1 MAVTQLWGCEI
12 HSGETHTYEADQD
25 GDLNLQ
31 LTMVSFA
38 DAKAKKGETY
48 VVYAAADD
56 GPKFALCVLRPGVTD
71 HAQIDLLIGTGNET
85 VKFSVTG
92 GSAKVHITGY
102 EVLEE
107 TYDGFGDDDDSDD
120 DEDDEEFGEVPGGD
134 DDDSDDDD
142 DDDEDMGGGQPSFFN
157 FGGAA
162 DDDDSDDDSSED
174 EAPPPPPPLSPSTK
188 SSETL
193 TRTTSATT
201 AALNDY
207 EAQWIAM
214 ATTRKM
220 SVDNAEGLLE
230 AVRGHATKRHEG
242 VVRWYTEKKHY
253 GFIEA
258 PGAAATDL
266 FVHAS
271 EVTEPLRAGDKVSFV
286 IGERRGRSAATKV
299 EVLERA
305 PPPPPRAYP
314 AVFGGQQAGF
324 APYQPYGYA
333 GEVVPESVPVF
344 S

>member
-1 MAVTQLWGCEI
+1 MERPQTPPNAYAQQQYTAGLTPQLPRRYGYPPQAYSAPAPAPYGFAPPVLTPLPNQRRRRPRRRRQRSPNSR
-12 HSGETHTYEADQD
+12 SGSSTEPSRSASPVEA
-25 GDLNLQ
+25 
-31 LTMVSFA
+31 
-38 DAKAKKGETY
+38 
-48 VVYAAADD
+48 
-56 GPKFALCVLRPGVTD
+56 
-71 HAQIDLLIGTGNET
+71 
-85 VKFSVTG
+85 
-92 GSAKVHITGY
+92 
-102 EVLEE
+102 
-107 TYDGFGDDDDSDD
+107 
-120 DEDDEEFGEVPGGD
+120 
-134 DDDSDDDD
+134 
-142 DDDEDMGGGQPSFFN
+142 
-157 FGGAA
+157 
-162 DDDDSDDDSSED
+162 
-174 EAPPPPPPLSPSTK
+174 PPPPPLSPSTDASNK
-188 SSETL
+188 IL

-201 AALNDY
+201 ACLNDY

-230 AVRGHATKRHEG
+230 AVRSHTTKRHEG

-305 PPPPPRAYP
+305 PPPPPRVFTPVA
-314 AVFGGQQAGF
+314 FGGQQAGF

-333 GEVVPESVPVF
+333 GEVPESVPVF

>member
-1 MAVTQLWGCEI
+1 MERPQTPPTSYGQQQYTASLTPQLPQSANLTPQLPRRYGYPPQAYSAPAPAPYGFAPPVLTPLPNQRRRRPRRRRQRSPNSR
-12 HSGETHTYEADQD
+12 SGSSTEPSRSASPVEA
-25 GDLNLQ
+25 
-31 LTMVSFA
+31 
-38 DAKAKKGETY
+38 
-48 VVYAAADD
+48 
-56 GPKFALCVLRPGVTD
+56 
-71 HAQIDLLIGTGNET
+71 
-85 VKFSVTG
+85 
-92 GSAKVHITGY
+92 
-102 EVLEE
+102 
-107 TYDGFGDDDDSDD
+107 
-120 DEDDEEFGEVPGGD
+120 
-134 DDDSDDDD
+134 
-142 DDDEDMGGGQPSFFN
+142 
-157 FGGAA
+157 
-162 DDDDSDDDSSED
+162 
-174 EAPPPPPPLSPSTK
+174 PPPPPLSPSTDASNK
-188 SSETL
+188 IL

-201 AALNDY
+201 ACLNDY

-230 AVRGHATKRHEG
+230 AVRSHTTKRHEG

-305 PPPPPRAYP
+305 PPPPPRVFTPVA
-314 AVFGGQQAGF
+314 FGGQQAGF

-333 GEVVPESVPVF
+333 GEVPESVPVF

>member
-1 MAVTQLWGCEI
+1 MERPQTPPTSYGQQQYTASLTPQLPQSAGL
-12 HSGETHTYEADQD
+12 TP
-25 GDLNLQ
+25 Q
-31 LTMVSFA
+31 LPRRYGYPPQA
-38 DAKAKKGETY
+38 Y
-48 VVYAAADD
+48 
-56 GPKFALCVLRPGVTD
+56 
-71 HAQIDLLIGTGNET
+71 
-85 VKFSVTG
+85 
-92 GSAKVHITGY
+92 SAPAPAPY
-102 EVLEE
+102 
-107 TYDGFGDDDDSDD
+107 GF
-120 DEDDEEFGEVPGGD
+120 
-134 DDDSDDDD
+134 
-142 DDDEDMGGGQPSFFN
+142 
-157 FGGAA
+157 
-162 DDDDSDDDSSED
+162 
-174 EAPPPPPPLSPSTK
+174 APPVLTPLPNQRRRRPRRRRQRSPNSRSGSSTEPPRSASPVEAPPPPLSPSTDASNK
-188 SSETL
+188 IL

-201 AALNDY
+201 ACLNDY

-230 AVRGHATKRHEG
+230 AVRSHTTKRHEG

-305 PPPPPRAYP
+305 PPPPPRVFTPVA
-314 AVFGGQQAGF
+314 FGGQQAGF

-333 GEVVPESVPVF
+333 GEVPESVPVF

>member
-1 MAVTQLWGCEI
+1 MERPQTPERAYSQPTYTASITPQLPGSYGYPPQAYSAPAPAPYGFAPPVLTPLPNTRRRRPRRRRQRSPNSR
-12 HSGETHTYEADQD
+12 SGSSTEPSRSASPVEA
-25 GDLNLQ
+25 
-31 LTMVSFA
+31 
-38 DAKAKKGETY
+38 
-48 VVYAAADD
+48 
-56 GPKFALCVLRPGVTD
+56 
-71 HAQIDLLIGTGNET
+71 
-85 VKFSVTG
+85 
-92 GSAKVHITGY
+92 
-102 EVLEE
+102 
-107 TYDGFGDDDDSDD
+107 
-120 DEDDEEFGEVPGGD
+120 
-134 DDDSDDDD
+134 
-142 DDDEDMGGGQPSFFN
+142 
-157 FGGAA
+157 
-162 DDDDSDDDSSED
+162 
-174 EAPPPPPPLSPSTK
+174 PPPPPLSPSTDASNK
-188 SSETL
+188 IL

-201 AALNDY
+201 ACLNDY

-305 PPPPPRAYP
+305 PPPPPRVFTPVA
-314 AVFGGQQAGF
+314 FGGQQAGF

-333 GEVVPESVPVF
+333 GEVPESVPIF

>member
-1 MAVTQLWGCEI
+1 MERPQTPPTSYGQQQYTTGLTPQLPQSASLTPQLPQRYGYPPQAYSAPAPAPYGFAPPVLTPLPNQRRRRPRRRRQRSPNSR
-12 HSGETHTYEADQD
+12 SGSSTEPSRSASPVEA
-25 GDLNLQ
+25 
-31 LTMVSFA
+31 
-38 DAKAKKGETY
+38 
-48 VVYAAADD
+48 
-56 GPKFALCVLRPGVTD
+56 
-71 HAQIDLLIGTGNET
+71 
-85 VKFSVTG
+85 
-92 GSAKVHITGY
+92 
-102 EVLEE
+102 
-107 TYDGFGDDDDSDD
+107 
-120 DEDDEEFGEVPGGD
+120 
-134 DDDSDDDD
+134 
-142 DDDEDMGGGQPSFFN
+142 
-157 FGGAA
+157 
-162 DDDDSDDDSSED
+162 
-174 EAPPPPPPLSPSTK
+174 PPPPPLSPSTDASNK
-188 SSETL
+188 IL

-201 AALNDY
+201 ACLNDY

-230 AVRGHATKRHEG
+230 AVRSHTTKRHEG

>member
-1 MAVTQLWGCEI
+1 MERPQTPERAYSQPTYTASITPQLPGSYGYAPQAYTAPAPAPYGFAPPVLTPLPNTRRRRPRRRRQRSPNSR
-12 HSGETHTYEADQD
+12 SGSSTEP
-25 GDLNLQ
+25 
-31 LTMVSFA
+31 S
-38 DAKAKKGETY
+38 
-48 VVYAAADD
+48 
-56 GPKFALCVLRPGVTD
+56 R
-71 HAQIDLLIGTGNET
+71 
-85 VKFSVTG
+85 
-92 GSAKVHITGY
+92 SASPV
-102 EVLEE
+102 
-107 TYDGFGDDDDSDD
+107 
-120 DEDDEEFGEVPGGD
+120 
-134 DDDSDDDD
+134 
-142 DDDEDMGGGQPSFFN
+142 
-157 FGGAA
+157 
-162 DDDDSDDDSSED
+162 

-305 PPPPPRAYP
+305 PPPPPRVFQP
-314 AVFGGQQAGF
+314 VFGGQQAGF

>member
-1 MAVTQLWGCEI
+1 M
-12 HSGETHTYEADQD
+12 D
-25 GDLNLQ
+25 GSDPKIVIKDKISNPEF
-31 LTMVSFA
+31 LT
-38 DAKAKKGETY
+38 
-48 VVYAAADD
+48 
-56 GPKFALCVLRPGVTD
+56 
-71 HAQIDLLIGTGNET
+71 IDLQ
-85 VKFSVTG
+85 K
-92 GSAKVHITGY
+92 
-102 EVLEE
+102 EVLYFSSSHTPKIESCNL
-107 TYDGFGDDDDSDD
+107 DGSNR
-120 DEDDEEFGEVPGGD
+120 
-134 DDDSDDDD
+134 
-142 DDDEDMGGGQPSFFN
+142 QTIL
-157 FGGAA
+157 
-162 DDDDSDDDSSED
+162 SSEKNHPIAKPTGIAVFERRLYYVD
-174 EAPPPPPPLSPSTK
+174 PKYEKVARVDALSPSTEASNK
-188 SSETL
+188 IL

-201 AALNDY
+201 ACLNDY

-230 AVRGHATKRHEG
+230 AVRSHTTKRHEG

-305 PPPPPRAYP
+305 PPPPPRVFTPVA
-314 AVFGGQQAGF
+314 FGGQQAGF

-333 GEVVPESVPVF
+333 GEVPESVPVF

>member
-1 MAVTQLWGCEI
+1 MERPQTPPNQYPQPQYTASITPQLPG
-12 HSGETHTYEADQD
+12 SYGYAPRP
-25 GDLNLQ
+25 
-31 LTMVSFA
+31 
-38 DAKAKKGETY
+38 
-48 VVYAAADD
+48 YAAPAPAPY
-56 GPKFALCVLRPGVTD
+56 GFAPPVLTPLPNTRRRRPRRRR
-71 HAQIDLLIGTGNET
+71 QRSPN
-85 VKFSVTG
+85 SRS
-92 GSAKVHITGY
+92 GSST
-102 EVLEE
+102 E
-107 TYDGFGDDDDSDD
+107 
-120 DEDDEEFGEVPGGD
+120 
-134 DDDSDDDD
+134 
-142 DDDEDMGGGQPSFFN
+142 PSRS
-157 FGGAA
+157 A
-162 DDDDSDDDSSED
+162 SPV

-305 PPPPPRAYP
+305 PPPPPRVFQP
-314 AVFGGQQAGF
+314 VFGGQQAGF

>member
-1 MAVTQLWGCEI
+1 MERSQTPERAYSQPTYTASITPQLPGSYGYPPQAYSAPAPAPYGFAPPVLTPLPNTRRRRPRRRRQRSPNSR
-12 HSGETHTYEADQD
+12 SGSSTEPSRSASPVEA
-25 GDLNLQ
+25 
-31 LTMVSFA
+31 
-38 DAKAKKGETY
+38 
-48 VVYAAADD
+48 
-56 GPKFALCVLRPGVTD
+56 
-71 HAQIDLLIGTGNET
+71 
-85 VKFSVTG
+85 
-92 GSAKVHITGY
+92 
-102 EVLEE
+102 
-107 TYDGFGDDDDSDD
+107 
-120 DEDDEEFGEVPGGD
+120 
-134 DDDSDDDD
+134 
-142 DDDEDMGGGQPSFFN
+142 
-157 FGGAA
+157 
-162 DDDDSDDDSSED
+162 
-174 EAPPPPPPLSPSTK
+174 PPPPPLSPSTK

-305 PPPPPRAYP
+305 PPPPPRVFTPVA
-314 AVFGGQQAGF
+314 FGGQQAGF

-333 GEVVPESVPVF
+333 GEVPESVPVF